1 MISMSALSFEKER
14 TEEELEDLELMGE
27 FVRALHNLLATQHV
41 QVTGQQTHADNC
53 RQSQRLAAPLKPRP

>member
-1 MISMSALSFEKER
+1 MISMSALSFEKKP

-41 QVTGQQTHADNC
+41 EVCQATNHAD
-53 RQSQRLAAPLKPRP
+53 